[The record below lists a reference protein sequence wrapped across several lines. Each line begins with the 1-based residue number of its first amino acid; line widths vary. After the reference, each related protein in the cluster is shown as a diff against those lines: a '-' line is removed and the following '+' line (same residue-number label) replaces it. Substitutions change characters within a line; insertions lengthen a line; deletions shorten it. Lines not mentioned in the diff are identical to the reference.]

1 MLKASDLIAIEDM
14 KLHLRLDHDDEDS
27 LVLIYA
33 QAALEWCLWYCDSP
47 GIERS
52 DAVHVP
58 NSFKC
63 AVLLV
68 MGDLFASREANAVA
82 ARYENPTAAN
92 LLWMSR
98 DWQNEKQP
106 RQEGS

>member
-1 MLKASDLIAIEDM
+1 MIKASDLITLEDM
-14 KLHLRLDHDDEDS
+14 KLHLRLDHNDEDS

-47 GIERS
+47 GIEHS
-52 DAVHVP
+52 EVSEVP

-68 MGDLFASREANAVA
+68 LGDLFASRESNAVA

-92 LLWMSR
+92 LLWMFR
-98 DWQNEKQP
+98 NWKNEK
-106 RQEGS
+106 EAH